1 MKKLFIAVLAL
12 GLAGCAA
19 KPYEATRTIYDT
31 KITTAKDNLTHVRV
45 HRLSQLTGAALGE
58 DCPLVLK
65 VDEKEIAG
73 LQQNQYVDLYLPL
86 GEHTLS
92 VRFKCALTEWR
103 KSTKLIADGVPKEY
117 ETEIGAAG
125 QYRMWQT
132 K

>member
-1 MKKLFIAVLAL
+1 MNKLLIAGLAL

-31 KITTAKDNLTHVRV
+31 NITTAKYNLTHVRV
-45 HRLSQLTGAALGE
+45 HRLPQLTGAALGE

-73 LQQNQYVDLYLPL
+73 LQQNQYVDLYLPQ

-92 VRFKCALTEWR
+92 VRFRCALTEWR
-103 KSTKLIADGVPKEY
+103 KSAQLIADGKPREY